1 MPKRKHLIIGCGGA
15 ALSALKQIRKSG
27 SDDEVKL
34 VTMEDYLPYAPM
46 SLPYLISGTKKEE
59 EIFITE
65 KGFFDK
71 MNATFARG
79 KRVDRIEP
87 DRNTVFYA
95 DGESETY
102 DTLLITTGSKPR
114 LQSELTAAKIPG
126 FHIMDDYVGLKEI
139 KDNSRV
145 TILGVGFVGTELAV
159 SLVEKGHMVHLIAP
173 RDRILRPY
181 FDAELD
187 DIIIDLFSEKG
198 IPIELNWGEVAA
210 IERHDPSIEVTFES
224 GQKITTDVLIPA
236 TGVTPRISFLKESGL
251 RINEGLVVDRT
262 MKTSRDNIFA
272 AGDVAEAPGF
282 YNGNKGLS
290 LTWPSAVEQGR
301 IAGSNMV
308 GVVAAYDGWLPMN
321 AFNFFGHFALS
332 IGEYIAS
339 EKDEA
344 LIDKDKE
351 NRRFGKI
358 VCHANKLIGANFFN
372 VDVDGGALQYLIRNR
387 IDVGAHRQQ
396 LLSNPKEIGRWL
408 MHESEKKNTLS
419 LEHQEIKK

>member
-1 MPKRKHLIIGCGGA
+1 MSKRKHLIIGCGGA

-34 VTMEDYLPYAPM
+34 VTMENYLPYSPM

-59 EIFITE
+59 EIYIT
-65 KGFFDK
+65 GNDFFDK
-71 MNATFARG
+71 MDAAFIRG
-79 KRVDRIEP
+79 KRVKRIEP
-87 DRNTVFYA
+87 DHNKVFYA
-95 DGESETY
+95 DGDSEAY
-102 DTLLITTGSKPR
+102 DTLLIATGSDPK
-114 LQSELTAAKIPG
+114 LQPVLVSADIPG
-126 FHIMDDYVGLKEI
+126 FHIMDDYAGLKEI

-159 SLVEKGHMVHLIAP
+159 SLAEKEHTVHLIAP

-181 FDAELD
+181 FDAQLD

-210 IERHDPSIEVTFES
+210 IDRQNHSIEVAFQN

-251 RINEGLVVDRT
+251 HINEGLLVDET
-262 MKTSRDNIFA
+262 MQTSKDNIFA

-282 YNGNKGLS
+282 FNGDSGLS

-301 IAGSNMV
+301 IAGSNMA
-308 GVVAAYDGWLPMN
+308 GVEAAYDGWLSMN
-321 AFNFFGHFALS
+321 AFNFFGHYALS
-332 IGEYIAS
+332 IGEFAAS
-339 EKDEA
+339 EKDDV
-344 LIDKDKE
+344 LIDKDRE

-358 VCHANKLIGANFFN
+358 VCRGNKLIGANFFN

-387 IDVGAHRQQ
+387 VDVGTHRQQ
-396 LLSNPKEIGRWL
+396 LLSNPKETGRWL
-408 MHESEKKNTLS
+408 MHVSEKKSTLS
-419 LEHQEIKK
+419 LEHQEKKK